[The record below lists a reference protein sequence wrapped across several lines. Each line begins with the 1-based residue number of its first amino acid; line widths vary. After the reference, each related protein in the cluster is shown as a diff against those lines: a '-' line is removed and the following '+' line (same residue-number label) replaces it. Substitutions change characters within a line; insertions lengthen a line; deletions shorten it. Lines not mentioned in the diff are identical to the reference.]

1 MWQTSVY
8 LPDFPAWS
16 LARYHH
22 NTPGAVFVHERGEI
36 VSMCVGGMPMGV
48 GIGDTL
54 DRAKSLVPGGLFYGR
69 DRRMEAVME
78 EELLR
83 SLYQLTPR
91 LQPDRV
97 MNPTGLWVALDDVDE
112 ILLKEWALAH
122 GVRIGTGIQRPYA
135 MLAATQAGVGE
146 VVAVTFRDTPA
157 FLRRCPVS
165 AACAIGFEAGM
176 IERLQ
181 LFGIRTIG
189 ALERLTR
196 RHLFSQFGREG
207 ERLFWFLHPEKGDR
221 TVPYYEWDLIERVY
235 DFDWP
240 VREPGEGMAV
250 ARVLLQELTQ
260 ALEGKLTTRLEWTVL
275 GAGSRRTVSR
285 VLKEATANTVTLER
299 VCAVLASE
307 VMTGQGIDCLT
318 IALGGLTPAPVIQT
332 ELFFRRSGFER
343 VVEAMK
349 RQFPGQLVRAVI
361 VHPDAF
367 FPEDEARLDP
377 ISSVGLKGKM
387 V

>member
-1 MWQTSVY
+1 MWLTSVY

-16 LARYHH
+16 LARYHGR
-22 NTPGAVFVHERGEI
+22 PGIVFVHERGEI
-36 VSMCVGGMPMGV
+36 ISMSTGGTDRGV
-48 GIGDTL
+48 GTGDTL
-54 DRAKSLVPGGLFYGR
+54 DRAKSLAPDGLFYNR
-69 DRRMEAVME
+69 DRQIEAVME

-97 MNPTGLWVALDDVDE
+97 TNSTGLWVALDDVE
-112 ILLKEWALAH
+112 EALLREWAQGH
-122 GVRIGTGIQRPYA
+122 RIRIGTGMQRPYA
-135 MLAATQAGVGE
+135 MLAATQAGFGE
-146 VVAVTFRDTPA
+146 ITTVSFRDTPA
-157 FLRRCPVS
+157 FLRRCPVT
-165 AACAIGFEAGM
+165 AVEAIGFDTRM

-181 LFGIRTIG
+181 LFGIRTIW

-207 ERLFWFLHPEKGDR
+207 ERLFWFLHPEKGNGA
-221 TVPYYEWDLIERVY
+221 VPYYEWNLIERVH

-240 VREPGEGMAV
+240 IREPGEAMKV
-250 ARVLLQELTQ
+250 VPMLLEELTQ
-260 ALEGKLTTRLEWTVL
+260 ALDGKWATRLEWTVRD
-275 GAGSRRTVSR
+275 AGRKRTTSRI
-285 VLKEATANTVTLER
+285 LKEATANTGTLER

-307 VMTGQGIDCLT
+307 VMTGQEISGLAIT
-318 IALGGLTPAPVIQT
+318 LGGLTPAPVIQT
-332 ELFFRRSGFER
+332 ELFFRRTGIER
-343 VVEAMK
+343 VIEAMK

-377 ISSVGLKGKM
+377 ILSTGLKGRL